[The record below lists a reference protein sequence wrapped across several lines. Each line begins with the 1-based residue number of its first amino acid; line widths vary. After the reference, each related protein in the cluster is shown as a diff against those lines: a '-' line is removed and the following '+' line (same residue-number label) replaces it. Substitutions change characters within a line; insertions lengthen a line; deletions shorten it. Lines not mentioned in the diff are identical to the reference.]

1 MTATSA
7 GSQRDPQEF
16 LDEFVEG
23 LQKKRVK
30 DPGDYAM
37 YGAMSDNIATKALGG
52 VLQVWDGWSC

>member
-52 VLQVWDGWSC
+52 VLQV